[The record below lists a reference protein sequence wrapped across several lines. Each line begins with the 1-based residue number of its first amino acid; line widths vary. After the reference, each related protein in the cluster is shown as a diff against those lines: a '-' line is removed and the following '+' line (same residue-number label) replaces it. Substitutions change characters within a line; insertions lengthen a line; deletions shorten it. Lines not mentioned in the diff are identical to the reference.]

1 MEIWDAY
8 NSDFEIIDGMTLI
21 RGEEGQIPDGVY
33 HLVCHILVKHH
44 DGTFLIMQRDM
55 RKPYP
60 GMWEATAGGS
70 ALIGETPLEC
80 AFRELREET
89 GINASELT
97 EIKRFAWDPT
107 HSYYVE
113 YLCETECEKD
123 SILLQEGETIAYRW
137 VEADE
142 ICQMKSDELLSER
155 MRQYIS
161 KNSGKNEIG
170 ISET

>member
-8 NSDFEIIDGMTLI
+8 NSDFEKIDGMTLI

-44 DGTFLIMQRDM
+44 DGTFLIMQRDL

-70 ALIGETPLEC
+70 ALKGETPLEC

-89 GINASELT
+89 VISSDRLT
-97 EIKRFAWDPT
+97 EIGRVLHYGHKT
-107 HSYYVE
+107 IYVE
-113 YLCETECEKD
+113 YLCNTAIDKS
-123 SILLQEGETIAYRW
+123 SIVLQDGETSAYKWISVNDLRK
-137 VEADE
+137 
-142 ICQMKSDELLSER
+142 MSKDELATQRMQDFIEELSH
-155 MRQYIS
+155 
-161 KNSGKNEIG
+161 
-170 ISET
+170 